1 MVVSLMSVSFVVK
14 LLLSLMP
21 NMFFVNFFYI
31 YVFYLV
37 WVMSE
42 GVVDVPEEQRNKYM
56 VVISFLVIVVPMF
69 IVAILKKIVVPNL

>member
-1 MVVSLMSVSFVVK
+1 
-14 LLLSLMP
+14 MP